1 MEEVIL
7 VIHLMLAI
15 ALVVTVLLQQSEGG
29 ALGIG
34 GGGQGSMMT
43 GRSAANLL
51 TRMTT
56 IIVGCFF
63 VTSLILAWMAKQDST
78 STSVLDGPAP
88 AAVEQTIPETL
99 PEPAVPQVPISN

>member
-1 MEEVIL
+1 MQEVIL
-7 VIHLMLAI
+7 VIHLMLSV

-34 GGGQGSMMT
+34 GGPTSMMS

-56 IIVGCFF
+56 ILVACFF
-63 VTSLILAWMAKQDST
+63 VTSLILAWLAKRDTES
-78 STSVLDGPAP
+78 SSVLDGPVP
-88 AAVEQTIPETL
+88 AAIEETMPENSAIPDI
-99 PEPAVPQVPISN
+99 PVSK